1 MRLRLLTGS
10 LFAMAW
16 PLLAQA
22 APVTYDIDPAHTY
35 PSFEADHMG
44 LSFWRGKFNKSKGS
58 VVLDR
63 DAGVGR
69 VVVQIDPDSID
80 FGLDQMNAVARGAQF
95 FDTEQFQN
103 ITYIGN
109 LSDFVD
115 GAPTKVTGEL
125 TLHGVTKPVELTL
138 ASFKCKPHPLFRR
151 EVCGA
156 DAQTAF
162 RRDEFGID
170 MGKAF
175 GFNMNVTLRIQ
186 IEAIA
191 QP

>member
-1 MRLRLLTGS
+1 
-10 LFAMAW
+10 
-16 PLLAQA
+16 
-22 APVTYDIDPAHTY
+22 VNYEIDPAHTY

-58 VVLDR
+58 VMLDR
-63 DAGVGR
+63 EAGVGR
-69 VVVQIDPDSID
+69 VVVLIDPDSID
-80 FGLDQMNAVARGAQF
+80 FGYSQMNSVARSAQF
-95 FDTEQFQN
+95 FDTQQFQN
-103 ITYIGN
+103 ITYIGD

-115 GAPTKVTGEL
+115 GVPTKVKGEL
-125 TLHGVTKPVELTL
+125 TLHGVTKPVELKL
-138 ASFKCKPHPLFRR
+138 IRFACKPHPLFKR

-156 DAQTAF
+156 DALTVF

-175 GFNMNVTLRIQ
+175 GFNMEVTLRIQ